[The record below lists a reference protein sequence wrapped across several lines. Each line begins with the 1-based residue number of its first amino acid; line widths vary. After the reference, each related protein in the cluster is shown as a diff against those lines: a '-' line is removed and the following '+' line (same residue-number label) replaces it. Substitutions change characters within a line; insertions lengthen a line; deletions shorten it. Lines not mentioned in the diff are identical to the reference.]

1 VSARGTA
8 RPVRRSAI
16 ESRHAAIG
24 ARWIGDATRWP
35 SDYGA
40 ARVADPAAGAAT
52 SAATT
57 GARLAEIGPFEEW
70 LLRGPGVL
78 DAVAAMAGTDP
89 AAIRPG
95 RVVAI
100 ASATAA
106 EAWVLGP
113 DEVLLLGPAESA
125 GSATSA
131 PNAPLAGSAEVSIIE
146 MTGARTTVRLV
157 GPSAP
162 AVLSELCPADTRP
175 TTLTPDDLIQAPLA
189 SVRAFITRRDTAGE
203 PGYTIMIA
211 RDEAAYAW
219 DSIAHVGAGH
229 GLAIVGPAA
238 VAGEPR

>member
-1 VSARGTA
+1 VA
-8 RPVRRSAI
+8 
-16 ESRHAAIG
+16 EAAADG
-24 ARWIGDATRWP
+24 AP
-35 SDYGA
+35 GA
-40 ARVADPAAGAAT
+40 VT
-52 SAATT
+52 SAVTT
-57 GARLAEIGPFEEW
+57 SVRLAEIGPFEEW
-70 LLRGPGVL
+70 LLRGPGAL
-78 DAVAAMAGTDP
+78 DAVAALAGADP

-100 ASATAA
+100 ASATAS
-106 EAWVLGP
+106 EAWILGP

-125 GSATSA
+125 RSAGSARSA
-131 PNAPLAGSAEVSIIE
+131 PRAPLAGSADVSIIA

-175 TTLTPDDLIQAPLA
+175 TTLAPDDVVQAPLA

-219 DSIAHVGAGH
+219 DSIVHVGTGH

-238 VAGEPR
+238 VAGEAR